1 MGMSQDQQDLPRQ
14 SCKAQYKEEEGEADQ
29 ERTGETTSQNG
40 QDLQLRNTLREA
52 EDREGWRKLVAK
64 SSRGA
69 PTVIQTTGHR

>member
-1 MGMSQDQQDLPRQ
+1 MVLEFIKLLEVLYFSILFKISG
-14 SCKAQYKEEEGEADQ
+14 
-29 ERTGETTSQNG
+29 
-40 QDLQLRNTLREA
+40 LQLRNTLREA